1 MRIVLLIVLAAVLW
15 TPGSFAQKSA
25 RRSMPA
31 IQGMTRIDSIL
42 FTREYFAGLKARTLG
57 QEDLAFEHFSRCTDL
72 NPRSDAAWSELAIL
86 HYKRGEREQALTL
99 LNRAIAIQDK
109 HNRYLGFNNRKLSA

>member
-31 IQGMTRIDSIL
+31 IPGMTRIDSIL

-57 QEDLAFEHFSRCTDL
+57 QADLAFEHFSRCTEL
-72 NPRSDAAWSELAIL
+72 NPPSYAAWYELESL
-86 HYKRGEREQALTL
+86 HYNRGECEQELTMI
-99 LNRAIAIQDK
+99 NR
-109 HNRYLGFNNRKLSA
+109 S

>member
-57 QEDLAFEHFSRCTDL
+57 QADLAFEHFSRCTEL
-72 NPRSDAAWSELAIL
+72 NTRSDAAWYELAIL
-86 HYKRGEREQALTL
+86 HYKRGEREQALTMI
-99 LNRAIAIQDK
+99 NSAIAINEKKTKQ
-109 HNRYLGFNNRKLSA
+109 

>member
-42 FTREYFAGLKARTLG
+42 FTGEYFAGLKARTLG
-57 QEDLAFEHFSRCTDL
+57 QADLAFEHFSRCTEL
-72 NPRSDAAWSELAIL
+72 NPRSDAAWYELAIL
-86 HYKRGEREQALTL
+86 HYTRDEPDQALTMI
-99 LNRAIAIQDK
+99 NRTIVINDNK
-109 HNRYLGFNNRKLSA
+109 TR